1 MQIDASR
8 FAVDYIRSKGGHLFV
23 WFGRM
28 GGGSM
33 FIHVGTARP
42 HGRSFESHLGP
53 EGIVV
58 WFETNQDVEP
68 VEVRIRRRPW
78 PLGPIEVTWVG
89 GPGSFK
95 HPAVWDV
102 NLG

>member
-1 MQIDASR
+1 MEIDASR
-8 FAVDYIRSKGGHLFV
+8 FAVDYVRRKGGHLFV

-28 GGGSM
+28 RNGSM
-33 FIHVGTARP
+33 FAHVGTSRP
-42 HGRSFESHLGP
+42 LGRSFESHVGP

-58 WFETNQDVEP
+58 WFETDGGVEP
-68 VEVRIRRRPW
+68 LEVRLRRRPW

-89 GPGSFK
+89 GPGSLK

-102 NLG
+102 RF